1 MSEHLLALD
10 ADASLQDWITA
21 LPSYQQSVITEM
33 LQTRDPEAVAIA
45 WLNARGQTDTAPLGA
60 VQLGATLFY
69 EKLLE
74 QLRAFLCGTASEYE
88 QERGQLAAG
97 AKAGQAAVVTLVAGS
112 VAPVVGVSPVMLA
125 PAVALTLFIVARAGR
140 ETACE
145 VLDYMI
151 LGLQADGHEA
161 SGPPA
166 PLS

>member
-1 MSEHLLALD
+1 VSEHLLALH

-88 QERGQLAAG
+88 QDGGNWRPERRQ
-97 AKAGQAAVVTLVAGS
+97 AKPPWSRLSLVRWRPWWAFHQS
-112 VAPVVGVSPVMLA
+112 CWRRLWP
-125 PAVALTLFIVARAGR
+125 
-140 ETACE
+140 
-145 VLDYMI
+145 
-151 LGLQADGHEA
+151 
-161 SGPPA
+161 
-166 PLS
+166 